1 MQHEQRPKDPAKVR
15 AGKAR
20 HRQLREQLGEEGYR
34 DYQRERR
41 ADALRQHPN
50 MQQRGGVSG
59 NAAQRTAW
67 GAAEYV
73 EQRRRAFRACADKH
87 GPDVA
92 RRRVARA
99 TEARRRYRLD
109 HPTAGEA
116 VVRAAFEQL
125 GFRLLLPRTP
135 FDYLAWRDAP
145 GDGPAID
152 ERTAVVE
159 ATVGRAIVDVLLP
172 IQRVVIEVDGGVHV
186 LTAASDARRR
196 AILEAYGLR
205 VIVLADRRGSP
216 LVQDDAAA
224 RLVGSLQLTDTA
236 HAAPSVLS

>member
-1 MQHEQRPKDPAKVR
+1 MR
-15 AGKAR
+15 AGQAR

-41 ADALRQHPN
+41 ADALRLHPD

-59 NAAQRTAW
+59 NAAQLIAW
-67 GAAEYV
+67 GAVEYI

-87 GPDVA
+87 GPDIA
-92 RRRVARA
+92 RHRVARA
-99 TEARRRYRLD
+99 TEARRCYRLD

-116 VVRAAFEQL
+116 VVRAVVEQL

-135 FDYLAWRDAP
+135 FDYLAWCDDP

-172 IQRVVIEVDGGVHV
+172 IQRIVIEVDGGVHV
-186 LTAASDARRR
+186 LTGAYDERRR
-196 AILEAYGLR
+196 VMLEAHGLR
-205 VIVLADRRGSP
+205 VIRFTDSRVQPLARDGVAAQ
-216 LVQDDAAA
+216 LVAEF
-224 RLVGSLQLTDTA
+224 R
-236 HAAPSVLS
+236 